1 MFGTM
6 LALNRPIPDVMGAVC
21 EGLLAQAHYYRGTRV
36 PDANVLFLRL
46 GGRGWQRIFIDS
58 DVVFWQAVDGP
69 DTPGQHDRHH
79 TAVVDVAAAHGHA
92 GKRLLDVSVRDL
104 PAGGEIHLRFDD
116 APAVVLRKTPAESA
130 LIVDTPASSH

>member
-1 MFGTM
+1 M
-6 LALNRPIPDVMGAVC
+6 LAVSRPLPDVSGAVC
-21 EGLLAQAHYYRGTRV
+21 EALLAQTHYYRGARV
-36 PDANVLFLRL
+36 PDARVLFLRL
-46 GGRGWQRIFIDS
+46 RDRGWQRIFIDA

-104 PAGGEIHLRFDD
+104 PAGGEIHLRFAD
-116 APAVVLRKTPAESA
+116 APAVVLRKTPDEAA
-130 LIVDTPASSH
+130 LIVQTPLASH